1 MADYTPK
8 QDDAPDPKI
17 TSDPK
22 TLDATMV
29 PIVAETKIIVQRT
42 VKLDGVDSDSASSED
57 VIAITIFATTP
68 AMAHVSVPIKL
79 SRSFQSVGVE
89 VGVYLPCY
97 KEELPEA
104 IELAYRLA
112 KERVAREIPIIK
124 KALED
129 VSV

>member
-1 MADYTPK
+1 MPK
-8 QDDAPDPKI
+8 SSDDTTIPESVSVDP
-17 TSDPK
+17 
-22 TLDATMV
+22 AAVEAAMV
-29 PIVAETKIIVQRT
+29 PIAAETKVIVQRT
-42 VKLDGVDSDSASSED
+42 VKLDGVDTDSASSED
-57 VIAITIFATTP
+57 VIEVQVFATTP

-104 IELAYRLA
+104 IERAYQLA

-124 KALED
+124 QALED
-129 VSV
+129 VCG

>member
-1 MADYTPK
+1 MPK
-8 QDDAPDPKI
+8 SSGDTVIPVSVDPSAVDA
-17 TSDPK
+17 
-22 TLDATMV
+22 AMV
-29 PIVAETKIIVQRT
+29 PIAAESKILVQRT
-42 VKLDGVDSDSASSED
+42 VKLDGVDTDSASYED
-57 VIAITIFATTP
+57 VIAVQVFATTP

-104 IELAYRLA
+104 IERAYQLA

-124 KALED
+124 QALED
-129 VSV
+129 VSG